1 MLSKSGKRTA
11 LLLALFAQTGLTS
24 AAIALPGAVTN
35 ADYYENGAPN
45 PDKVELGRLLFFD
58 KIMSGNKNIACASC
72 HHPYT
77 FTSDRL
83 SLGVGEGSQFH
94 GTQRTTGSAE
104 NAIRG
109 RIGRNAPSLFNVGA
123 SEFVRLN
130 LGGVN
135 EQTSTGLILLSGRFT
150 PAGLDNVLAGQ
161 ALFPLLSGAEMRGQ
175 AGENDVVDTVVG
187 DRPGFSSFPG
197 QWEVLVKRLRAIPD
211 YVSRFQS
218 AYSDVGSAE
227 AINISHA
234 VNAISAFQATQFR
247 SDNSPFDRFLR
258 GETDALSPAQNR
270 GMELFYGKANCASC
284 HSGKFQTDHDFHA
297 IAMPQIGP
305 GAQTLGARKQQDT
318 GRQGVTQLAT
328 DFYKFRTPSLRNI
341 VLTGPYGHSGAYT
354 SLDAMIRHHLDPINS
369 FENWDRSQVVLPSR
383 ADLDGT
389 DFFIMDDAVSRTSIV
404 NANELSPLSLSDS
417 EIRDVT
423 DFLHALTDPKMLD
436 MRHIIPKSVPSGLPV
451 GD

>member
-1 MLSKSGKRTA
+1 MINKIWKLTA
-11 LLLALFAQTGLTS
+11 LFLTILVPASLAS
-24 AAIALPGAVTN
+24 AAVTLPSAVTN
-35 ADYYENGAPN
+35 ADYYDNGSPN
-45 PDKVELGRLLFFD
+45 PNKVELGRLLFFD
-58 KIMSGNKNIACASC
+58 KVMSGNQNIACASC

-94 GTQRTTGSAE
+94 GTQRTTGSGE
-104 NAIRG
+104 DAIKG

-123 SEFVRLN
+123 TEFTRLN

-135 EQTSTGLILLSGRFT
+135 EQTSSGLKLLSGRFT
-150 PAGLDNVLAGQ
+150 PTGLDNVLAGQ

-175 AGENDVVDTVVG
+175 PGENDVVDTVVG
-187 DRPGFSSFPG
+187 SKLGISSFPA
-197 QWEVLVKRLRAIPD
+197 QWEVLIKRLRGIPE
-211 YVSRFQS
+211 YVTRFQNS
-218 AYSDVGSAE
+218 YSDIVSAD
-227 AINISHA
+227 AITISHA

-247 SDNSPFDRFLR
+247 SDNSLFDRFLR
-258 GETDALSPAQNR
+258 GETDALSPAQTR
-270 GMELFYGKANCASC
+270 GMDLFYGKANCASC
-284 HSGKFQTDHDFHA
+284 HSGKFQTDHNFHA

-305 GAQTLGARKQQDT
+305 GAQTTGVQKQQDT
-318 GRQGVTQLAT
+318 GRQGVTQLAS

-341 VLTGPYGHSGAYT
+341 VLTGPYGHSGAFT

-404 NANELSPLSLSDS
+404 NANELSPLPLSDS